1 LKKGESIMARWLF
14 KQEPDCYSYSQLEA
28 DQRTTWDGISN
39 ALALK
44 HLRNVQVGDEVFFYH
59 TGDEKAIVGIMQICS
74 TPQVDP
80 ENEKSVI
87 VDVKPVQKLAKPVT
101 LATIKSDDFFSQ
113 WELVKQSRLS
123 VMPVSDAMW
132 QRLLKLAEPE
142 AEPTQ
147 AMGKRK

>member
-1 LKKGESIMARWLF
+1 MARWLF
-14 KQEPDCYSYSQLEA
+14 KQEPDCYSYAQLEA

-59 TGDEKAIVGIMQICS
+59 TGDEKSIVGIMQICS

-87 VDVKPVQKLAKPVT
+87 VDVKPVRKLAKPIT
-101 LATIKSDDFFSQ
+101 LATIKSDEFFAQ

-132 QRLLKLAEPE
+132 QRLLTLAEPE
-142 AEPTQ
+142 AEPTK